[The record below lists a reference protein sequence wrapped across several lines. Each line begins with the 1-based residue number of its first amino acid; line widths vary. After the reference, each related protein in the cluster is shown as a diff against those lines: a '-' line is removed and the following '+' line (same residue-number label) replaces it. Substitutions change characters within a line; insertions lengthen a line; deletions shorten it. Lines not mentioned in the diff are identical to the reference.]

1 MRKIIES
8 YHILL
13 INVLSGVFLVSF
25 TSLHG
30 QSSLEQQMEEL
41 NRLQERLESLQN
53 STSSSPNMIKDEN
66 LEKNPS
72 TNTRFHIINMDY
84 QVNVPNTNT
93 ITVIKGPIKI
103 DTVTGETWR
112 YVVNGYDEYW
122 KKIGE

>member
-1 MRKIIES
+1 

-13 INVLSGVFLVSF
+13 KKVFSGVLLIAL

-53 STSSSPNMIKDEN
+53 STNSSPNIIKDEN
-66 LEKNPS
+66 LEKKLS
-72 TNTRFHIINMDY
+72 VNTRFYIINMDY